1 VTLPDCL
8 RHAHEQ
14 AALGRQL
21 LADRAGGPGPSDP
34 APAPTM
40 AGATKLIATAIGIR
54 DMTKWNA
61 ERRAI
66 LGPKRSIF
74 AAKCTAP

>member
-1 VTLPDCL
+1 
-8 RHAHEQ
+8 
-14 AALGRQL
+14 
-21 LADRAGGPGPSDP
+21 
-34 APAPTM
+34 M